1 MEIITLPEQDLST
14 PKITRAATIA
24 LTLLIILTSP
34 LASQETQISDPDPKA
49 TKYVQRMLVKISRGE
64 LVLEDFAFVRQT
76 IFPRMRSALTNQL
89 QGLGAP
95 DRMELLD
102 RQLVG
107 DDISLQYWAW
117 YGDKRFRVLVS
128 LGPNEG
134 LTALRLISEGV
145 Q

>member
-1 MEIITLPEQDLST
+1 
-14 PKITRAATIA
+14 
-24 LTLLIILTSP
+24 
-34 LASQETQISDPDPKA
+34 
-49 TKYVQRMLVKISRGE
+49 
-64 LVLEDFAFVRQT
+64 
-76 IFPRMRSALTNQL
+76 
-89 QGLGAP
+89 
-95 DRMELLD
+95 MELLD

-128 LGPNEG
+128 LGPDEG

>member
-1 MEIITLPEQDLST
+1 M
-14 PKITRAATIA
+14 
-24 LTLLIILTSP
+24 
-34 LASQETQISDPDPKA
+34 
-49 TKYVQRMLVKISRGE
+49 KISRGE

-128 LGPNEG
+128 LGPDEG